1 MVLIT
6 IVTGAYKPTY
16 NWGASHCGDSHD
28 PNANSA
34 AHWMLAYNRQP
45 AMNIIIEIPSTLIRT
60 TPIRSWKIISLLLRF
75 AFSLPVTTYFS
86 IKKSVLPPLSSL
98 YKLCSSLWSPPN
110 GGFLSHEVTPK
121 SSKSW
126 KHFSIETRSLGDSP
140 LRKPH
145 VIDGTPPGYGSVAP
159 VAGLSL
165 GSRARRCRTASEG
178 LQPPGSIHVMGKS
191 WKSGWRVSQSI
202 ERLYWEVVSLP
213 LKTSSSSGASFQD
226 DIKKC
231 VCVCETT

>member
-16 NWGASHCGDSHD
+16 NWGGSHCGNSHD

-45 AMNIIIEIPSTLIRT
+45 AMNIIIEIPSTLIRA

-75 AFSLPVTTYFS
+75 AFSLLPVTTYFS

-98 YKLCSSLWSPPN
+98 SKLCSSLWSPPN
-110 GGFLSHEVTPK
+110 GGFLSHEATPK
-121 SSKSW
+121 SSKSLV
-126 KHFSIETRSLGDSP
+126 SILVLKPGHLGIP
-140 LRKPH
+140 HWKPH

-159 VAGLSL
+159 VAGL
-165 GSRARRCRTASEG
+165 
-178 LQPPGSIHVMGKS
+178 PGSALSNCQWGTSAS
-191 WKSGWRVSQSI
+191 WVDSCRFMSI
-202 ERLYWEVVSLP
+202 
-213 LKTSSSSGASFQD
+213 G
-226 DIKKC
+226 
-231 VCVCETT
+231 